1 MKKLNFSIFISLIFA
16 TLFLTNCN
24 NSTGEEAMTYDDAPS
39 LEPTKQT
46 SQTPDLTGEINWMT
60 WAEAVEKNKTDK
72 KKVFVDMYTDWCG
85 WCKRMDATT
94 FKESGVAS
102 YINENFYPVKF
113 DAEQKGTIDF
123 RGQTFEF
130 TKAGRR
136 GAHGLAVA
144 LLDGRLGYPAFV
156 YLDENMD
163 RISISPGYKPA
174 PQMLDELNWVG
185 SNSYKNQTLEEY
197 LN

>member
-1 MKKLNFSIFISLIFA
+1 MQNMIVRLFGVLIFA
-16 TLFLTNCN
+16 GIIFSSCN
-24 NSTGEEAMTYDDAPS
+24 NSKKNEAMTYTDAPS
-39 LEPTKQT
+39 LEPTIQT
-46 SQTPDLTGEINWMT
+46 SKKPDLTGEINWIS
-60 WAEAVEKNKTDK
+60 WAEAVEKNKTAK

-94 FKESGVAS
+94 FIDASVAD
-102 YINENFYPVKF
+102 YMNENFYAVKF
-113 DAEQKGTIDF
+113 NAEQKGPIEF

-163 RISISPGYKPA
+163 RISISPGYKKA
-174 PQMLDELNWVG
+174 PEMVKELNWVG
-185 SNSYKNQTLEEY
+185 SNSYKNQKLEEY
-197 LN
+197 SN